1 MIRAALVASLFL
13 GCAPSVAELD
23 ELVAEARSCEAGD
36 TCVLAGSS
44 QCTCPRSV
52 NQKRAA
58 EVDEL
63 ASRVACGGM
72 MVECASPG
80 TPVCENGSCVAKPL

>member
-1 MIRAALVASLFL
+1 MLRFIAALCVVL
-13 GCAPSVAELD
+13 GCAPSVADLD
-23 ELVAEARSCEAGD
+23 ELVAEARSCEAAD

-44 QCTCPRSV
+44 QCTCPRTV
-52 NQKRAA
+52 NQKRAS

-72 MVECASPG
+72 RVECASPG
-80 TPVCENGSCVAKPL
+80 TPLCENGSCVAKPQ